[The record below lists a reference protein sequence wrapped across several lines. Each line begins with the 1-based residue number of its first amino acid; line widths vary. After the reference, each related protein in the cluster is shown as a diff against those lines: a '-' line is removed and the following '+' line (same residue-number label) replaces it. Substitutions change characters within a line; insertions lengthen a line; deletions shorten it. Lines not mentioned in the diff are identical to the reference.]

1 MDTSLPIEGNTA
13 KRSSIYL
20 KIRRRTL
27 DQKAFIP
34 TNLNIQRR
42 ATLHTRIEKPFDEAY
57 NNSPRTRIA
66 KMKASRKTPDSK
78 NITGRQ
84 FTSESPTSEY
94 FNSKRF
100 AFDIKT
106 SLRNNMLLK
115 VSNLCEQERA
125 NTHKLLNKILHMQ
138 KNIEFN
144 KSEINEP
151 SEFNT
156 VNDSKVISQE
166 YKNKIIDRKMTL
178 TSRRLKENITI
189 SLQSTP
195 QIN

>member
-1 MDTSLPIEGNTA
+1 
-13 KRSSIYL
+13 
-20 KIRRRTL
+20 
-27 DQKAFIP
+27 
-34 TNLNIQRR
+34 
-42 ATLHTRIEKPFDEAY
+42 
-57 NNSPRTRIA
+57 
-66 KMKASRKTPDSK
+66 MKASRKTPDSK